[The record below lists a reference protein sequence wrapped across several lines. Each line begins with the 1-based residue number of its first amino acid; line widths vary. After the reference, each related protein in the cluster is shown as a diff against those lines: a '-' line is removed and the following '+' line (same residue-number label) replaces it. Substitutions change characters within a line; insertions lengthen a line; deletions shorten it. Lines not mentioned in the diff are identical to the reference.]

1 MHVFPG
7 SRFRYNPLD
16 GYVDGAY
23 FGKSENGWM
32 VTELFYGWITNHF
45 SAHIP
50 PERPVLLLVDVHATH
65 IDVETSKFCTQNGI
79 LLYCLPPHSS
89 HLTQPLDVGFFGA
102 LKYNWRKAI
111 DSYKVATLG
120 CSVTKETFARVFNT
134 AWTNTVKMSTIVKS
148 FARAGIY
155 PDNGD
160 MVKKGGTLD
169 PAKLY
174 CESSDSSLLPTGT
187 SESDTSEK
195 SGSGAQAAASS
206 LKTIEG
212 IMGSATVSK
221 YNE

>member
-50 PERPVLLLVDVHATH
+50 PERPVLLLVDVHTTH
-65 IDVETSKFCTQNGI
+65 IDMETSKFCTQNGI

-102 LKYNWRKAI
+102 LKCNWRKTI
-111 DSYKVATLG
+111 DSYKIANLG
-120 CSVTKETFARVFNT
+120 CSVTKETFAHVFNT

-174 CESSDSSLLPTGT
+174 CESSDSSLVPTGT

-206 LKTIEG
+206 LKQLKG
-212 IMGSATVSK
+212 
-221 YNE
+221 